1 MPKMEKRIS
10 KEVEVDQESSDKTDH
25 LLRFTCESI
34 KPFIMDNNHQL
45 ISLEDAAYMLGYK
58 NVQPIK
64 RLIKKGIIKTYI
76 GTRSTRLKVKL
87 SEVLGLAVL
96 D

>member
-10 KEVEVDQESSDKTDH
+10 KEVEVDQESSDKTDN

>member
-10 KEVEVDQESSDKTDH
+10 KEDEVDQESSDKTNH

-34 KPFIMDNNHQL
+34 KSFIMDNEHQL

>member
-10 KEVEVDQESSDKTDH
+10 KEVEVDQESSDKTDN

-64 RLIKKGIIKTYI
+64 RLKKKGIIKTYI

>member
-1 MPKMEKRIS
+1 MEKRIS
-10 KEVEVDQESSDKTDH
+10 KEVEVDQESSDKTDN

>member
-1 MPKMEKRIS
+1 
-10 KEVEVDQESSDKTDH
+10 
-25 LLRFTCESI
+25 
-34 KPFIMDNNHQL
+34 MDNNHQL
-45 ISLEDAAYMLGYK
+45 ISLEDAAYMLGYI
-58 NVQPIK
+58 NAQPIK

-76 GTRSTRLKVKL
+76 GSKSTRIKVKL

>member
-10 KEVEVDQESSDKTDH
+10 KEVEVDQESSDKTDN

-34 KPFIMDNNHQL
+34 KSFIMDNNHQL

>member
-1 MPKMEKRIS
+1 
-10 KEVEVDQESSDKTDH
+10 
-25 LLRFTCESI
+25 
-34 KPFIMDNNHQL
+34 MDNNHQF

>member
-1 MPKMEKRIS
+1 MEKRIS
-10 KEVEVDQESSDKTDH
+10 KEVEVDQESSDKTDN

-34 KPFIMDNNHQL
+34 KHFIMDNNHQL

>member
-10 KEVEVDQESSDKTDH
+10 KEVEVDQESSDKTDN

-45 ISLEDAAYMLGYK
+45 ISLEDAFYMLGYK

>member
-1 MPKMEKRIS
+1 MPKIEKIIS

-76 GTRSTRLKVKL
+76 GTRFTRLKVKL